1 VLIIIH
7 LIFKIHNFLNIRV
20 EKKTFL
26 LYYSLEDFLIGGFVM
41 NATECIKGRRSIRK
55 FKNDK
60 ISHSLLE
67 SIISTSSFTPSWK
80 NTQITRY
87 IAIEDTSIIQKIAND
102 FTPDFNANIIRQ
114 VSTLIAVTFIKGRCG
129 FERDGSFSTKKED
142 RWQMFDV
149 GAACQ
154 TFCLAAHEAGLGTV
168 IMGIWDEDGITEL
181 LDIPET
187 QELAALIAIGYPDVS
202 PVAPKR
208 KSVDDL
214 LTYR

>member
-1 VLIIIH
+1 MKAI
-7 LIFKIHNFLNIRV
+7 
-20 EKKTFL
+20 
-26 LYYSLEDFLIGGFVM
+26 D
-41 NATECIKGRRSIRK
+41 CIKGRRSIRK

-60 ISHSLLE
+60 ITHSLLE
-67 SIISTSSFTPSWK
+67 SIISTASFSPSWK

-87 IAIEDTSIIQKIAND
+87 IAIEDTSIIQKIADD
-102 FTPDFNANIIRQ
+102 FTPEFNSNIVRQ

-129 FERDGSFSTKKED
+129 FERDGSYSTKKND

-149 GAACQ
+149 GVACQ

-168 IMGIWDEDGITEL
+168 IMGIWDEDGITKL

-187 QELAALIAIGYPDVS
+187 QELAALIAIGYPDIS
-202 PVAPKR
+202 PEAPKR
-208 KSVDDL
+208 KSVEEL

>member
-1 VLIIIH
+1 M
-7 LIFKIHNFLNIRV
+7 K
-20 EKKTFL
+20 
-26 LYYSLEDFLIGGFVM
+26 
-41 NATECIKGRRSIRK
+41 ATDCIVGRRSIRK

-67 SIISTSSFTPSWK
+67 SIISTASFSPSWK

-87 IAIEDTSIIQKIAND
+87 IAIENTSIIQKIADD
-102 FTPDFNANIIRQ
+102 FTREFNANTIRQ
-114 VSTLIAVTFIKGRCG
+114 VSTLIAVTFVKGRCG
-129 FERDGSFSTKKED
+129 FERDGSFSTKKGD

-149 GAACQ
+149 GVACQ

-187 QELAALIAIGYPDVS
+187 QELAALIAIGYPDIS
-202 PVAPKR
+202 PEAPRR
-208 KSVDDL
+208 KSVEDL

>member
-1 VLIIIH
+1 M
-7 LIFKIHNFLNIRV
+7 K
-20 EKKTFL
+20 
-26 LYYSLEDFLIGGFVM
+26 
-41 NATECIKGRRSIRK
+41 ATDCIVGRRSIRK

-60 ISHSLLE
+60 INHSLLE
-67 SIISTSSFTPSWK
+67 SIISTESFYPSWK

-87 IAIEDTSIIQKIAND
+87 IAIEDTSLIQKIAND
-102 FTPDFNANIIRQ
+102 FTPEFNANIVRQ

-187 QELAALIAIGYPDVS
+187 QELAALIAIGYPDIS
-202 PVAPKR
+202 PEAPRR
-208 KSVDDL
+208 KSVEDL